1 MRTIALLVTVV
12 STVLFVLTARAQ
24 SSFSPRLV
32 SKIDNAPMV
41 LLRAGTFPIGIL
53 QTDAIRIV
61 TKQLRE
67 PMTTI
72 VETEFRPQLMTFGD
86 FYMDKYEVT
95 NERYDQFVRATKHR
109 PSRYLKW
116 PQFNGPKQPVTGIGW
131 DDATAYCL
139 WAGRRLPTE
148 FEWERAARG
157 IEGNVWPWGN
167 HPDDSRFNGRSQG
180 RFAAANVGSYP
191 AGDTPEGVSDLAGNV
206 WEFTSSN
213 WTQDSRAMRGGSFLN
228 TLAYVRTTVRW
239 ASSSEKN
246 GAEYLGFRCV
256 VDAKAATQ
264 Q

>member
-1 MRTIALLVTVV
+1 VIASCVPHRIMRTIALLVTVV

-157 IEGNVWPWGN
+157 IEGNVWPKVGL
-167 HPDDSRFNGRSQG
+167 PPRMLAAIRQETRLKAYPISRGMSGSSLPATGR
-180 RFAAANVGSYP
+180 RI
-191 AGDTPEGVSDLAGNV
+191 
-206 WEFTSSN
+206 
-213 WTQDSRAMRGGSFLN
+213 RGQC
-228 TLAYVRTTVRW
+228 A
-239 ASSSEKN
+239 
-246 GAEYLGFRCV
+246 
-256 VDAKAATQ
+256 VDHS
-264 Q
+264 